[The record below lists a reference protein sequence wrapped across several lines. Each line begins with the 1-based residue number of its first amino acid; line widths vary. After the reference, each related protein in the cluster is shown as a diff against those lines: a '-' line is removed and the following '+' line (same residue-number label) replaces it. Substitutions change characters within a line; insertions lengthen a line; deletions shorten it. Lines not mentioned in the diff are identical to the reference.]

1 MTSPFLWFVQYAMSF
16 QNLYLKDFCA
26 SITVYMEIIY
36 SSINLLVLVLI
47 FHVLQVACAD
57 NQFQS

>member
-1 MTSPFLWFVQYAMSF
+1 MSF